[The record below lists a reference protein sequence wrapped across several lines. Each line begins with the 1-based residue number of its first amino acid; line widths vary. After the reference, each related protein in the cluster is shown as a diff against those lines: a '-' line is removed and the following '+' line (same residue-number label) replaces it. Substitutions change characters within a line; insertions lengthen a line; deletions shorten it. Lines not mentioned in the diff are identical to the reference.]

1 MALMLRKLQIL
12 QRDGRPMGNKV
23 NSTVVTLAI
32 AGILAV
38 AVGFYVNRVS
48 WAPADEHVASSGS
61 ETGSNKKAP
70 VTAAA
75 MRPIWAASA
84 TGRVEPKSGE
94 VRVTATVPGKIVTI
108 PVELNDSVKSGDV
121 LVRLDDRDAMTK
133 VVAATAEEQVRV
145 RERDEEEAV
154 GLQLERRKAEDA
166 VADAKRAVFAAQQ
179 ELDAAYIEA
188 RTNNGAEAAVD
199 EARTKLADA
208 EKKLDTE
215 LTEMS
220 KVLNKGGM
228 PLPTRMES
236 ALTISRSDLDAA
248 ELGVKNTRIRAPFDG
263 TVLNVIAKEGEVAA
277 PSPENPLVVFGDLS
291 SMKVRAE
298 VEERDAA
305 KIRKGQ
311 RVVVRADAYPNQD
324 FEGRVEFIAQ
334 SLSPPNIVSR
344 GPRRPNDVEVL
355 EVIIDLDG
363 NPPLLTGMRVDV
375 FFKHDATASTN

>member
-1 MALMLRKLQIL
+1 
-12 QRDGRPMGNKV
+12 MGNKV

-32 AGILAV
+32 AGALAV

-48 WAPADEHVASSGS
+48 WAPVGEHVASSGT
-61 ETGSNKKAP
+61 ETGSNKKAA

-75 MRPIWAASA
+75 MRPTWAASA

-94 VRVTATVPGKIVTI
+94 VRVTATTPGRIVTI
-108 PVELNDSVKSGDV
+108 PVALNDSVKSGDV
-121 LVRLDDRDAMTK
+121 LLRLDDEDAMTK
-133 VVAATAEEQVRV
+133 VTAATAEEQVRV

-166 VADAKRAVFAAQQ
+166 VAEAKRAVFAAQQ

-188 RTNNGAEAAVD
+188 RTKNGAETAVD
-199 EARTKLADA
+199 NARTKLADT
-208 EKKLDTE
+208 EKKLDDE
-215 LTEMS
+215 LTKMS
-220 KVLNKGGM
+220 TVLNKGGM
-228 PLPTRMES
+228 PLPTRLES
-236 ALTISRSDLDAA
+236 ALTISRTDVDAA
-248 ELGVKNTRIRAPFDG
+248 ELGVEHTRIRAPFDG

-277 PSPENPLVVFGDLS
+277 PSPENTLVVFGDLT

-324 FEGRVEFIAQ
+324 FEGKVDSIAQ

-355 EVIIDLDG
+355 EVLVDLDG